1 MIFSYIRV
9 STKGQ
14 NTDRQED
21 ALKEYATPE
30 NTYIDKS
37 TGKNFNRPQYME
49 LKKVLR
55 EGDQL
60 YIKSLDRLGR
70 TKTDTLKEIR
80 ELQSRGV
87 ILRVLD
93 LPTTLQE
100 FPEGQTWILEL
111 MNNFLIE
118 LYTNL
123 AEQELKNIKSRQ
135 REGIDAMPVNADGK
149 RVSKK
154 TCKEIG
160 RPTASTPD
168 EFITVYNG
176 VLTGVITNKDA
187 WTKLNI
193 SKATYYRYVKEYKS
207 RLTEGES

>member
-1 MIFSYIRV
+1 MEN
-9 STKGQ
+9 KE
-14 NTDRQED
+14 N
-21 ALKEYATPE
+21 LKR
-30 NTYIDKS
+30 N
-37 TGKNFNRPQYME
+37 KNVKLELNIGIKD

-55 EGDQL
+55 DGDQL

-80 ELQSRGV
+80 ELQDRGV

-135 REGIDAMPVNADGK
+135 REGIDAMPVNESGK
-149 RVSKK
+149 KVSKK
-154 TCKEIG
+154 TGREMG
-160 RPTASTPD
+160 RPTASTKED
-168 EFITVYNG
+168 FITVYNG
-176 VLTGVITNKDA
+176 VLTGVITNKEA
-187 WTKLNI
+187 WTKLNM
-193 SKATYYRYVKEYKS
+193 SKATYYRYVKEYK
-207 RLTEGES
+207 ESLK

>member
-14 NTDRQED
+14 NTDRQEE
-21 ALKEYATPE
+21 ALREYAPPE

-55 EGDQL
+55 DGDQL

-80 ELQSRGV
+80 ELQDRGV

-135 REGIDAMPVNADGK
+135 REGIDAMPVNDYGK
-149 RVSKK
+149 KVSKK
-154 TCKEIG
+154 TGREMG
-160 RPTASTPD
+160 RPTASTPE

-176 VLTGVITNKDA
+176 VLTGVITNKEA
-187 WTKLNI
+187 WTKLNM
-193 SKATYYRYVKEYKS
+193 SKATYYRYVKEYK
-207 RLTEGES
+207 ESQINN

>member
-1 MIFSYIRV
+1 
-9 STKGQ
+9 
-14 NTDRQED
+14 
-21 ALKEYATPE
+21 
-30 NTYIDKS
+30 
-37 TGKNFNRPQYME
+37 ME